1 MIGSRSQ
8 SVRRTA
14 AGGDQRRYN
23 ADKEVRG
30 SLPALK
36 DEQTPFDASVHGSV
50 RRRGSAPVFGERLA
64 PDGKPST
71 PKNGPI
77 PDRPVNAYPFD
88 PPIQRSN
95 RKMTAKLGP
104 YRIERMLGRGGMGTV
119 YAGVHEE
126 TGQRAAIKSLS
137 MSVEADDNLRERFL
151 TEIETLKK
159 LKHPNIVELY
169 GDGEDNGQL
178 FYVMELVE
186 GKTLQEQL
194 QAGVRFDW
202 QEVVR
207 IALDVCQALKHA
219 HDRGVIHRDLKPAN
233 LLRAPAGQIKLSD
246 FGIAKLFGAAQL
258 TAHGSVVGTADY
270 MAPEQAEGNPV
281 TNRTDLYSLGAV
293 LFTLL
298 ARRPP
303 FTGSSLP
310 QVFHKLRCEEAP
322 PVRRCAP
329 HVPAELELIIQQL
342 LKKDPNERIPTAL
355 ALSNR
360 LRAMQHALQRS
371 DDDLEIAV
379 APLGDGHPHEDPT
392 RIVEEPG
399 PSAAVAPTAIIPDPS
414 ASSVS
419 SGRGNDA
426 TLLSAHERPAWGTGK
441 TPSSL
446 TLADTGET
454 RKDRF
459 SWRDGVAA
467 GF

>member
-1 MIGSRSQ
+1 
-8 SVRRTA
+8 
-14 AGGDQRRYN
+14 
-23 ADKEVRG
+23 
-30 SLPALK
+30 
-36 DEQTPFDASVHGSV
+36 
-50 RRRGSAPVFGERLA
+50 
-64 PDGKPST
+64 
-71 PKNGPI
+71 
-77 PDRPVNAYPFD
+77 
-88 PPIQRSN
+88 
-95 RKMTAKLGP
+95 
-104 YRIERMLGRGGMGTV
+104 MGTV

-137 MSVEADDNLRERFL
+137 VSVEADDNLRERFL

-169 GDGEDNGQL
+169 GDGEDNGLL

-202 QEVVR
+202 QQVVR

-233 LLRAPAGQIKLSD
+233 LLRTPDGQIKLSD
-246 FGIAKLFGAAQL
+246 FGIAKLFGATQL

-322 PVRRCAP
+322 PVRRYAP

-355 ALSNR
+355 TLSNR

-379 APLGDGHPHEDPT
+379 ALLGDGPPHEDPT

-414 ASSVS
+414 ANSVS

-426 TLLSAHERPAWGTGK
+426 TLLSAHERPAAGTGM

-459 SWRDGVAA
+459 SWRDEVAA
-467 GF
+467 DSDGEQPHRTGGYLAAAGVSAALLAIIGVVIWASLPPRPMRCMRASSGSVVKASRAMPPTKSTASSSVFPVIRAWRKSRPCDLTASVRRCKGVWRSER

>member
-1 MIGSRSQ
+1 MPGS
-8 SVRRTA
+8 
-14 AGGDQRRYN
+14 Y
-23 ADKEVRG
+23 
-30 SLPALK
+30 
-36 DEQTPFDASVHGSV
+36 
-50 RRRGSAPVFGERLA
+50 
-64 PDGKPST
+64 GKPST

-219 HDRGVIHRDLKPAN
+219 HDRGVIHRDLKP
-233 LLRAPAGQIKLSD
+233 
-246 FGIAKLFGAAQL
+246 GICS
-258 TAHGSVVGTADY
+258 T
-270 MAPEQAEGNPV
+270 
-281 TNRTDLYSLGAV
+281 
-293 LFTLL
+293 
-298 ARRPP
+298 ARRPDQ
-303 FTGSSLP
+303 T
-310 QVFHKLRCEEAP
+310 V
-322 PVRRCAP
+322 
-329 HVPAELELIIQQL
+329 
-342 LKKDPNERIPTAL
+342 
-355 ALSNR
+355 R
-360 LRAMQHALQRS
+360 LRHRQALRS
-371 DDDLEIAV
+371 M
-379 APLGDGHPHEDPT
+379 H
-392 RIVEEPG
+392 
-399 PSAAVAPTAIIPDPS
+399 
-414 ASSVS
+414 
-419 SGRGNDA
+419 
-426 TLLSAHERPAWGTGK
+426 
-441 TPSSL
+441 
-446 TLADTGET
+446 
-454 RKDRF
+454 
-459 SWRDGVAA
+459 
-467 GF
+467 